1 MLEIQIKMLPFF
13 FWQNML
19 DFLVILILRLKYDFR
34 PVIWACFDFRPC
46 KKKVWIKSLQKKFYL
61 KKVSGP
67 TSQLIWHVVRHV
79 AVVDCTTLVT
89 WQAT

>member
-46 KKKVWIKSLQKKFYL
+46 KKKFELNPCKKSF
-61 KKVSGP
+61 
-67 TSQLIWHVVRHV
+67 I
-79 AVVDCTTLVT
+79 
-89 WQAT
+89 